1 MDIGGTQMMRTVL
14 VDYNRVGHATR
25 FRTQLFRSE
34 REGLLPGEQVL
45 VTGDAVPDRVAR
57 VIEVDDT
64 GALLEFDQPLAN
76 AS

>member
-1 MDIGGTQMMRTVL
+1 MDPGGTQIMRTVF
-14 VDYNRVGHATR
+14 VDYNRVGRATR

-34 REGLLPGEQVL
+34 REGLRPDEEVL

-57 VIEVDDT
+57 VIEVDET
-64 GALLEFDQPLAN
+64 GAVLEFDQPLAT

>member
-1 MDIGGTQMMRTVL
+1 MMRTVF

-34 REGLLPGEQVL
+34 REGLLPDDEVL
-45 VTGDAVPDRVAR
+45 VTGDAVPDRVAH

-64 GALLEFDQPLAN
+64 GAVLEFDRPLAN